1 MVGYLECPLFQALYI
16 PNINTYRM
24 HRIRGVMQTL
34 TEKKCSYY
42 SQSVETVI
50 EKQFITFKF
59 DFNLFKLLT
68 YIHV

>member
-34 TEKKCSYY
+34 AEK
-42 SQSVETVI
+42 SVLSIV
-50 EKQFITFKF
+50 KV
-59 DFNLFKLLT
+59 LKLL
-68 YIHV
+68 